1 MIPVTISGALA
12 AATIRLQDAGV
23 DTPQL
28 DARLLLQETA
38 KIDHADIIS
47 SGNRVLS
54 LDEAVH
60 FERFI
65 VRRCVREPVHR
76 ILGKRQF
83 WGLELDVSPAVLEPR
98 ADTERLIEAVL
109 EWVDAHSNRL
119 HPLRIA
125 DIGTGSGAIVV
136 ALLSEL
142 KNATAVAV
150 DICKDALTVARANA
164 CKYGLG
170 ERIQFVQGSHCQP
183 LTGMFDLVLSN
194 PPYISTPNI
203 EGLAPEVRNFDPLIA
218 LDGGVDGLDAYRQ
231 LLAESFNFLTVNGAV
246 FFEIGHDQAT
256 DITQMAEK
264 LAWQGI
270 KTLQDLAGNDRVFQA
285 SR

>member
-1 MIPVTISGALA
+1 MLPVTISGALA

-23 DTPQL
+23 DTSQL
-28 DARLLLQETA
+28 DARLLLQEAAT
-38 KIDHADIIS
+38 IDHADIIS
-47 SGNRVLS
+47 SGNRVLG
-54 LDEAVH
+54 LDEAVR

-65 VRRCVREPVHR
+65 VRRCAREPVHR

-109 EWVDAHSNRL
+109 EWVDVHSNRL

-150 DICKDALTVARANA
+150 DICEEALTVARANA
-164 CKYGLG
+164 CKYELG

-194 PPYISTPNI
+194 PPYISTPEI
-203 EGLAPEVRNFDPLIA
+203 EDLAPEVRNFDPLIA

-231 LLAESFNFLTVNGAV
+231 LLAESINFLTVNGAI

-256 DITQMAEK
+256 DITHMALK
-264 LAWQGI
+264 SGWQGI
-270 KTLQDLAGNDRVFQA
+270 KILQDLAGNDRVFQA